1 VTTIDRHDQTGRNRA
16 RWFVLG
22 AVVAAAVVA
31 LVLVL
36 VYTGGSGG
44 SGGY

>member
-1 VTTIDRHDQTGRNRA
+1 MTTIDRHDRTGRG
-16 RWFVLG
+16 RWIVLSAVLI
-22 AVVAAAVVA
+22 AVVVGI
-31 LVLVL
+31 VLVL